1 MMKRFKTKYRRNYK
15 IVCIIICIIIFLVII
30 LCFNSIPKLNY
41 SSDKLL
47 LCLLNSTNSYIEV
60 DIKPGRT
67 FINYAL
73 NLDDLFNSNYNNE
86 IKVSNIK
93 FDSSKAPKVYI
104 YNTHDTE
111 EYLGGSGVREA
122 AKLIEHKLK
131 EAGINTIVEDR
142 KVTPYL
148 DTSHS
153 TFYQSYA
160 ISRKYLEEY
169 INTYGD
175 FGLVI
180 DLHRDALEREYSYK
194 TIDGVNYAKILFV
207 QGVRYDHYKDN
218 LDLVTKISDMINS
231 KYPGLS
237 KGIMIKD
244 KDYQHDNYNQDLSR
258 GAMLLEL
265 GSNNSTWEEVSN
277 TIDVLIPIFK
287 EVIDGKEIN

>member
-1 MMKRFKTKYRRNYK
+1 M
-15 IVCIIICIIIFLVII
+15 
-30 LCFNSIPKLNY
+30 NY
-41 SSDKLL
+41 SNDKLL
-47 LCLLNSTNSYIEV
+47 LCFLNSTNSYIETNV
-60 DIKPGRT
+60 DPFEK

-73 NLDDLFNSNYNNE
+73 NLDDLFNSKYTNNT

-93 FDSSKAPKVYI
+93 FDSSNIPKVYI

-131 EAGINTIVEDR
+131 EIGIDSIVEDR

-148 DTSHS
+148 DTSYS

-169 INTYGD
+169 INIYND
-175 FGLVI
+175 FDLVI

-218 LDLVTKISDMINS
+218 LELVTKISDMVNS
-231 KYPGLS
+231 KYPGVS

-244 KDYQHDNYNQDLSR
+244 KDYQHDNYNQDLSSH
-258 GAMLLEL
+258 AMLLEL
-265 GSNNSTWEEVSN
+265 GSNNSTWDEISN
-277 TIDVLIPIFK
+277 TIDILIPIFK

>member
-1 MMKRFKTKYRRNYK
+1 MKRFKSKKKLRSK
-15 IVCIIICIIIFLVII
+15 LIWIVLILIIILLFII
-30 LCFNSIPKLNY
+30 CFKNIPKLNY
-41 SSDKLL
+41 SNDKLL
-47 LCLLNSTNSYIEV
+47 LCFLNSTNSYIETNV
-60 DIKPGRT
+60 DPFEK
-67 FINYAL
+67 FIDYAL
-73 NLDDLFNSNYNNE
+73 NLDDLFNSKYSNT

-93 FDSSKAPKVYI
+93 FDSSIMPKVYI

-131 EAGINTIVEDR
+131 EVGIDSIVEDR

-148 DTSHS
+148 DTSYS

-169 INTYGD
+169 INIYND
-175 FGLVI
+175 FDLVI

-194 TIDGVNYAKILFV
+194 TIEGVNYAKILFV
-207 QGVRYDHYKDN
+207 QGVRYEHYKDN
-218 LDLVTKISDMINS
+218 LELVTKISDMVNS
-231 KYPGLS
+231 KYPGVS

-258 GAMLLEL
+258 NAMLLEL
-265 GSNNSTWEEVSN
+265 GSNNSTWDEISN
-277 TIDVLIPIFK
+277 TIDILIPIFK